1 MPLDIVMADPKA
13 FDGQSREEGP
23 LGGTEGAF
31 CELAEA
37 LAAAGHRVQ
46 AFTAGARRLTHL
58 GVTWRPLADGVP
70 KRCDL
75 LIANR
80 GSQMIGLAPKA
91 RRRVFWLHNPGGH
104 LGKLQFIA
112 PLLRYRPT
120 VVVLGDYHA
129 KTLPWWIPRSRVV
142 QIKHGIT
149 PTFQRAVPRAE
160 PPPRRAIMTSN
171 PERGLIW
178 LVDLWLN
185 RVVREVPDAE
195 LHVYSGA
202 TTYRGRKEAEMT
214 ELVQRAREQAGA
226 SVQFHAPV
234 PAADLARALD
244 GARLMPYGGDP
255 GETFCR
261 SAAEALSMGVP
272 VVTRP
277 VGALPE
283 RVQDGVTGFVRLD
296 DDAFADACV
305 ALLSDDALWQ
315 RQHIAAVEVGGAW
328 TWRQAA
334 DAFAALAE

>member
-13 FDGQSREEGP
+13 FDGQTREEGP

-58 GVTWRPLADGVP
+58 GVAWRPLADGVP
-70 KRCDL
+70 ERCDL

-80 GSQMIGLAPKA
+80 GSKMIGLVPKA
-91 RRRVFWLHNPGGH
+91 RRRAFWLHNPGGH
-104 LGKLQFIA
+104 LSKPKFLA
-112 PLLRYRPT
+112 PLLRYRPRI
-120 VVVLGDYHA
+120 VVLGDYHA
-129 KTLPWWIPRSRVV
+129 TTLPWWIPRSRVV
-142 QIKHGIT
+142 RIGHGIA
-149 PTFQRAVPRAE
+149 PTFRRAMPRAE
-160 PPPRRAIMTSN
+160 APPRRAIMTSN
-171 PERGLIW
+171 PERGLLW
-178 LVDLWLN
+178 LVDLWLS
-185 RVVREVPDAE
+185 RVVPEVPDAE

-202 TTYRGRKEAEMT
+202 ATYRGRKEAEIT
-214 ELVQRAREQAGA
+214 ELVHRAREQAGA

-234 PAADLARALD
+234 PAAELAQALD
-244 GARLMPYGGDP
+244 GARLMPYRGDP

-261 SAAEALSMGVP
+261 SVAEALSMGVP

-283 RVQDGVTGFVRLD
+283 RVRDGVTGFLRPED
-296 DDAFADACV
+296 GAFAEACI

-315 RQHIAAVEVGGAW
+315 RQHRAAIEGGGGW